1 MIVQFLIQRTDIE
14 IYIRMLF
21 FHTLNTFRCC
31 DNAYKTDMLYAFIFQ
46 HLNRCHTGTACCKHR
61 ICYNN
66 SSFLNWMWKLA
77 VIWYR
82 LMCLFITVHSNM
94 SNLSCWYK

>member
-1 MIVQFLIQRTDIE
+1 MSNVYLNIWMRL
-14 IYIRMLF
+14 MKLF
-21 FHTLNTFRCC
+21 NSLWGSYDTHELNLLSA
-31 DNAYKTDMLYAFIFQ
+31 NLLYLVNCIHCRA
-46 HLNRCHTGTACCKHR
+46 TCCKHW

-66 SSFLNWMWKLA
+66 SSFLYWMWKLA

-82 LMCLFITVHSNM
+82 LMCLFITIHSNM

>member
-1 MIVQFLIQRTDIE
+1 MSNVYLNIWMRLMKLFNSLWGGYDTHKLNLLSANLLYLVNCINCRT
-14 IYIRMLF
+14 
-21 FHTLNTFRCC
+21 T
-31 DNAYKTDMLYAFIFQ
+31 
-46 HLNRCHTGTACCKHR
+46 CCKHR